1 MLTKFSTFCSF
12 RIFTA
17 LVSGIEA
24 KVDLIVVN
32 MSATLLF
39 KNVLTS
45 INVTT
50 ATEVSVISMLATTQA
65 KYTCTTAALL
75 RIFSYIILVILL
87 VVCCIL

>member
-1 MLTKFSTFCSF
+1 MLTKYSTFCLF

-17 LVSGIEA
+17 LVSGNEA
-24 KVDLIVVN
+24 KVDHIVVN

-50 ATEVSVISMLATTQA
+50 ATEASVISMLATTQA
-65 KYTCTTAALL
+65 KYACATAALL